1 MVGYDYHGETTLN
14 IGEAY
19 VLARWWPLKNIDDDD
34 DDDDDDD
41 HDDDGDDRLYLNTL
55 ILFSKS

>member
-19 VLARWWPLKNIDDDD
+19 VLAQWWPLKNIDDDD
-34 DDDDDDD
+34 DDD
-41 HDDDGDDRLYLNTL
+41 GDDQLYLNTL